1 MSEIKGQ
8 LLGILLVITVF
19 GTLVATLMPVFNA
32 EIKRASDTITG
43 IENATYPNNAIE
55 SVENDKSFVL
65 KKLLLY

>member
-32 EIKRASDTITG
+32 EIKRASDTNTG

-55 SVENDKSFVL
+55 IVENDKSFVL